1 MEVKS
6 VIITLLYHSFL
17 EQRKEAAFLIKVNLL
32 SAGLVN
38 VTNLYGFR
46 EALYTFREGLLRHHI
61 WLSKSLTYKLL

>member
-17 EQRKEAAFLIKVNLL
+17 LEQRKEAAFLVKVNLL

-38 VTNLYGFR
+38 VTNLYGLQR
-46 EALYTFREGLLRHHI
+46 SHVHI
-61 WLSKSLTYKLL
+61 QRGPIKTPHLAP